1 MARES
6 VVLGEVGGKPATVMA
21 GGVVVPDYFGDA
33 RLQLQPTR
41 LVLTGRHTVAE
52 DNAEM
57 LLSEVES
64 VSYLVRG
71 NPLFLVFGI
80 LTAGMCVG
88 VFLVVVYFFLKYRYI
103 VVRGRNA
110 VLAIGVV
117 GDEAPYLAFM
127 QAVLAQAEKVKGTAG
142 QSASFGSVPT
152 RPVAAPAAQPAL
164 PGGGVTIS
172 CPACGT
178 EYKLPKG
185 SAGKK
190 FRCTQCKGVVQAPE
204 QEAV

>member
-6 VVLGEVGGKPATVMA
+6 LVLGEVEGKAATVMA
-21 GGVVVPDYFGDA
+21 GGVVVPDYFGNA

-41 LVLTGRHTVAE
+41 LVLTARHTIAE
-52 DNAEM
+52 DNAEL
-57 LLSEVES
+57 LLSVVDS

-71 NPLFLVFGI
+71 NPLFLVFGV
-80 LTAGMCVG
+80 LTASLCVG
-88 VFLVVVYFFLKYRYI
+88 VFLVVAYFFLKYRFI
-103 VVRGRNA
+103 AVRGRNT
-110 VLAIGVV
+110 VLAVGVV

-127 QAVLAQAEKVKGTAG
+127 QAVPAQAEKVKGTAG
-142 QSASFGSVPT
+142 LSASFGPVP
-152 RPVAAPAAQPAL
+152 RPAVA
-164 PGGGVTIS
+164 GGSTIS

-190 FRCTQCKGVVQAPE
+190 FRCTQCKGVVQAPLSGP
-204 QEAV
+204 EA

>member
-6 VVLGEVGGKPATVMA
+6 LVLGEVEGKPATVMA
-21 GGVVVPDYFGDA
+21 GGVVVPDYFGNA

-52 DNAEM
+52 DNAEL

-64 VSYLVRG
+64 VAYLVRG
-71 NPLFLVFGI
+71 NPLFLIFGI

-88 VFLVVVYFFLKYRYI
+88 VFLIVVYFFLKYRYI
-103 VVRGRNA
+103 VVRGRNT
-110 VLAIGVV
+110 VLAVGVV

-127 QAVLAQAEKVKGTAG
+127 QTVLAQVEKVKGTAS
-142 QSASFGSVPT
+142 QSASFGSVPS
-152 RPVAAPAAQPAL
+152 RPVAAPAALPAL
-164 PGGGVTIS
+164 PGGGMTTA

-190 FRCTQCKGVVQAPE
+190 FRCTTCKGVVQAPDRE
-204 QEAV
+204 PV

>member
-6 VVLGEVGGKPATVMA
+6 LVLAEVEGKPATVLA
-21 GGVVVPDYFGDA
+21 GGVVAPDYFGNA

-41 LVLTGRHTVAE
+41 LVLTARHTIAE
-52 DNAEM
+52 DNAEL

-71 NPLFLVFGI
+71 NPLFLIFGI
-80 LTAGMCVG
+80 LTAGLCVG

-103 VVRGRNA
+103 VVRGRNT

-117 GDEAPYLAFM
+117 GEEAPYLAFM
-127 QAVLAQAEKVKGTAG
+127 QAVLAQVEKVKGTAN
-142 QSASFGSVPT
+142 QSASFGSVAA
-152 RPVAAPAAQPAL
+152 RPATAPLAL
-164 PGGGVTIS
+164 PGGGMTIA
-172 CPACGT
+172 CPACGA

-204 QEAV
+204 QEPV